1 MSKKASVAEDMSV
14 KLGGRVFQPA
24 LPVVDGSPPTQQELG
39 FDASLQAFCHDNI
52 PLEPKEGIET
62 RERVLDRMLAICREW
77 IQSVCVKK
85 GLPADDSSSGAGQLF
100 TSGSYR
106 LGVHEPGAD
115 IDTIL
120 VAPASC
126 QRADF
131 FGTNIA
137 AADESNQ
144 RDPDSLA
151 MRIKRHPDVTNFVP
165 VEGAAVP
172 LLTFDWEGINIDLLF
187 ARLNTN
193 TVPRDFDVDND
204 AVLDGADGA
213 TEKSLNGPRVTNL
226 IAAFVSGNMERY
238 NNFLTVV
245 RCVRKWAKARGLY
258 SNKMGY
264 WGGVNINIGVALTV
278 QLYPNACPAQLLRKF
293 FLVFSSW
300 RWPQPVMLTKPHDA
314 GYGLQVWSQAQSARQ
329 VAPIITPAYP
339 AMNSTL
345 SVSRQTLQ
353 IMQEEF
359 NRAHGIVDQLWKA
372 YQEDPALE
380 MNWKQLFEPSDFFIA
395 YPVRFIW
402 CPCFLSLFLIL
413 M

>member
-1 MSKKASVAEDMSV
+1 MSI
-14 KLGGRVFQPA
+14 KLGGRVFRPA
-24 LPVVDGSPPTQQELG
+24 LPVVDSAPPTSLELG
-39 FDASLQAFCHDNI
+39 FDLSMQKFCQDNI
-52 PLEPKEGIET
+52 PLESKEAMET
-62 RERVLDRMLAICREW
+62 RERVLDRMLAICRDW
-77 IQSVCVKK
+77 IQTVCVRK
-85 GLPADDSSSGAGQLF
+85 GLPADSGGQLF

-131 FGTNIA
+131 FGTNIPGF
-137 AADESNQ
+137 DESNQ

-151 MRIKRHPDVTNFVP
+151 MRIKRHPNVTNFVP

-193 TVPRDFDVDND
+193 TIPRDFDVDND
-204 AVLDGADGA
+204 AVLDGADSA

-226 IAAFVSGNMERY
+226 IAAFVSGTRERY
-238 NNFLTVV
+238 SNFLTVV

-314 GYGLQVWSQAQSARQ
+314 GYGLQVWSPAQSIRQ

-345 SVSRQTLQ
+345 AVSRQTLQ
-353 IMQEEF
+353 IMQEEM
-359 NRAHGIVDQLWKA
+359 NRAHGILDQMWKA
-372 YQEDPALE
+372 YQQDPSSEL
-380 MNWKQLFEPSDFFIA
+380 NWKKLFEPSDFFIE
-395 YPVRFIW
+395 YPVGLI
-402 CPCFLSLFLIL
+402 SLIYFCCLFFSL
-413 M
+413 KLTHTL